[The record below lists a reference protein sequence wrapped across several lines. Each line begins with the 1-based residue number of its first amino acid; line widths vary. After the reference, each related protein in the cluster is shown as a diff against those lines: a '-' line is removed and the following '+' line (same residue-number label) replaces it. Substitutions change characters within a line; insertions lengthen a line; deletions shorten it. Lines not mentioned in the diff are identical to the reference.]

1 MHPQRLEQASLP
13 ALALP
18 SEHANR
24 RRDLRPRHRIRNE
37 RHRVRETMLAQISVQ
52 SHNEVHVFRDTAS
65 AVSTYREQMGAFKES
80 ERARNDQVSA
90 QSVPPQA
97 PEQESAEILE
107 NLHRRQDAPVDACLE
122 HAAMLDHAGV
132 RDANRSADRGDWFA

>member
-1 MHPQRLEQASLP
+1 IPQHLDCRRQCFAEEKEGIGNQTDRAVAEVEEQVPMYPQRLEQASLP

-37 RHRVRETMLAQISVQ
+37 RHRVREMMLAQISVQ

-65 AVSTYREQMGAFKES
+65 AVSTDREQMGAFKES

-90 QSVPPQA
+90 
-97 PEQESAEILE
+97 
-107 NLHRRQDAPVDACLE
+107 
-122 HAAMLDHAGV
+122 
-132 RDANRSADRGDWFA
+132 